1 MSEMQADMLAAANA
15 GVPKTRAV
23 ALASEFTPAQLL
35 HLAVIKKSDVAVIER
50 LSVLAERWSE
60 RAEAQARLNAFNN
73 AIADAK
79 AEIGTIKKRSQVK
92 FDSRKPGA
100 SSTDYM
106 YEDFAEVTETIGP
119 ALHKYG
125 LNWRFRLV
133 QPSLD
138 SVTVICVLSHRDGHF
153 EETPLTAKVDPS
165 GNKNHI
171 QAISS
176 AVTYLERITLKAA
189 VGAAAGRDDDGRASG
204 PPISGSD
211 PDGEPVISNEQAIEI
226 DNLLKQK
233 GRALG
238 KFLDWCNAGSLAT
251 IPLAFYDDI
260 IDTLNRLP
268 DAHP

>member
-1 MSEMQADMLAAANA
+1 M
-15 GVPKTRAV
+15 V
-23 ALASEFTPAQLL
+23 LASDFTPDQLL

-50 LSVLAERWSE
+50 LSVLAERWRE

-79 AEIGTIKKRSQVK
+79 AEMGTIKKRSQVK
-92 FDSRKPGA
+92 FDARKPGA
-100 SSTDYM
+100 ASTDYM
-106 YEDFAEVTETIGP
+106 YEDFAEVAETIGP
-119 ALHKYG
+119 ALHKHG
-125 LNWRFRLV
+125 MSWRYRLI
-133 QPSLD
+133 QPTVD
-138 SVTVICVLSHRDGHF
+138 SVTVVCVLSHRDGHF

-189 VGAAAGRDDDGRASG
+189 VGAAAGKDDDGRASS
-204 PPISGSD
+204 PPICSD
-211 PDGEPVISNEQAIEI
+211 PKGEPVISNEQVITI
-226 DNLLKQK
+226 DNLLTRK

-238 KFLDWCNAGSLAT
+238 KFLEWCKVDSLDS
-251 IPLAFYDDI
+251 IPTAFYDDI
-260 IDTLNRLP
+260 MDTLNRLP